1 MKDKLAKYEKQD
13 KILGKGSYGTVY
25 LAKEKS
31 TGRIVAFKEIK
42 YDRDTAI
49 SQEALREV
57 AILRGLRHPNII
69 ELLDVLYA
77 SSKVTLVFE
86 YVPHDLNKVISDLP
100 EGDVIHP
107 VVVKSFLRQILSALD
122 YCHKKRIFHRDL
134 SLSNIMFDKNEV
146 LKIID
151 FGLASIFD
159 LPAQPR
165 T

>member
-42 YDRDTAI
+42 YERDTAI

-69 ELLDVLYA
+69 ELLEVLYA

-100 EGDVIHP
+100 
-107 VVVKSFLRQILSALD
+107 
-122 YCHKKRIFHRDL
+122 
-134 SLSNIMFDKNEV
+134 
-146 LKIID
+146 
-151 FGLASIFD
+151 
-159 LPAQPR
+159 
-165 T
+165 